1 MVSDMAR
8 SGAISP
14 AFAVSADTVLVA
26 VPDGEL
32 LTYVRRRGAA
42 PYSGRWELPGGTV
55 QPSEDLAAAARRSLA
70 QAVGSERRVAHL
82 EQIGAYGSPRR
93 DPRGAVLSVA
103 YLALVRP
110 DAVPASDESDGR
122 WVPVADLLARTRT
135 VAFDHAAILRDGLA
149 QLRSA
154 MQSSTLAAALCERD
168 FTVGELRRV
177 YETVWG
183 AELDARNFHRKVT
196 GTPGLLVA
204 TRKVT
209 TRHGGRPARLYRTGS
224 VSLLDPPITRP

>member
-32 LTYVRRRGAA
+32 LTFVRRRGAA
-42 PYSGRWELPGGTV
+42 PYSGRWELPGGAV
-55 QPSEDLAAAARRSLA
+55 QPSEDLAAAARRALTEV
-70 QAVGSERRVAHL
+70 VGSERRLAHL

-93 DPRGAVLSVA
+93 DPRGPVLSVA
-103 YLALVRP
+103 FLALVRP
-110 DAVPASDESDGR
+110 EAVSDGDEGDGR
-122 WVPVADLLARTRT
+122 WMPVDDLLARTRT
-135 VAFDHAAILRDGLA
+135 VAFDHAAILRDGLVR
-149 QLRSA
+149 LRSA
-154 MQSSTLAAALCERD
+154 MQSSTLAAGLCERD

-183 AELDARNFHRKVT
+183 ADLDARNFHRKVT

-204 TRKVT
+204 TRKLT

-224 VSLLDPPITRP
+224 VTRLDPPITWP